1 MNFIGLKDEKEF
13 PPNYINPSMEA
24 GVIVMIN
31 PEKPKSYDQ
40 KYVEIGRAHV

>member
-13 PPNYINPSMEA
+13 PQNYINPSMEA

-40 KYVEIGRAHV
+40 KYVAKE

>member
-1 MNFIGLKDEKEF
+1 MNFMPLNDYKEF

-40 KYVEIGRAHV
+40 KYVAKE